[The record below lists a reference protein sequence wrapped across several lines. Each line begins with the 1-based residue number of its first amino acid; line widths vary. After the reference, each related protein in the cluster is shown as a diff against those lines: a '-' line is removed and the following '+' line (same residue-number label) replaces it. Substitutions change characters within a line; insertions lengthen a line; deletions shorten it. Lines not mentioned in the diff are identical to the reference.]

1 MGKLGKKA
9 RKFAKKNLQS
19 VLKRKRKIK
28 STFKKKASKKD
39 QRDAAENEEENAELS
54 ARRNSEN
61 GDIEDMSLEAIFSED
76 ESDEDEG
83 DVDVDDSGSDGY
95 LSEDS
100 NCLPIAESEIHLGE
114 NGAAGKPSAQN
125 QEILLELE
133 NKKKKL
139 SRLKAKDPGFSKFLE
154 SHDKGLKSFRNENAY
169 SDEDERSDDGM
180 QSMDEDGPHLYLN
193 KLLTSSAINSWCH
206 LVKEQHNASAFIS
219 LLNAYRAACHYGAES
234 TGILGSGS
242 GAPILDCETFCKIL
256 MFVLREADDVFRE
269 MLGISSNCKRDTI
282 LGLKNN
288 SKWKTVR
295 PLIKSYLRSTLFML
309 NQATDSE
316 ILAFSLNRLRTSIV
330 FFAAFPLLIR
340 RLIKIG
346 VHLWATGEETVSF
359 HSFLILQDVAS
370 GFSSDCFDLCL
381 IKMYKAFIGHCKF
394 AEPALFKHLQFLRN
408 SFVELCSQDLLRSSN
423 KAKVSINNLSRILQL
438 GLQTKKKEAV
448 KKICS
453 WQYANCIDLW
463 VTYIS
468 HCIHDYDLQPL
479 LYIIIQIINGMA
491 TLFPGPRYLPL
502 RRKCIEWLNHLSS
515 SSGIFIP
522 VTSLVL
528 DVLEYKVS
536 KEVGKP
542 GKDFNFSSA
551 VKLPKHWLKSRNFRE
566 DCVFSAIE
574 LLSAHFAQWSYHI
587 SFPELATIPL
597 IHLRKFQ
604 EKSDVESLRRVV
616 KRFIDVVEQN
626 IEFVKKKRDEV
637 AFSPNDQQS
646 VEAFLQLEKCSG
658 NTPFTQYYRSVMEKA
673 ASRSLI
679 MNENKSFLEQK
690 KQKRKRGQNIVDVRA
705 NGEKVPEKSKVDQ
718 AVSVNDGK

>member
-54 ARRNSEN
+54 TRRNPEN
-61 GDIEDMSLEAIFSED
+61 GDIEDLSLEAIFSED
-76 ESDEDEG
+76 ESDADEG

-114 NGAAGKPSAQN
+114 NGAATKPSAQN

-180 QSMDEDGPHLYLN
+180 QSMDEDGPNVYKN
-193 KLLTSSAINSWCH
+193 KLLTSSAVNSWCH

-242 GAPILDCETFCKIL
+242 GPRILDCETFCKIL
-256 MFVLREADDVFRE
+256 MFMLREADDVFRE

-309 NQATDSE
+309 KQATDSE
-316 ILAFSLNRLRTSIV
+316 ILAFSLNRLRASIV
-330 FFAAFPLLIR
+330 FFAAFPLLIH

-346 VHLWATGEETVSF
+346 VHLWATGEDTVSF

-370 GFSSDCFDLCL
+370 GFSSDCFDICL

-394 AEPALFKHLQFLRN
+394 VEPALFKHLQFLRN
-408 SFVELCSQDLLRSSN
+408 SFVELCSQDLQRSSN

-438 GLQTKKKEAV
+438 GLRIKKKEAV

-463 VTYIS
+463 VTFIS
-468 HCIHDYDLQPL
+468 HYIHDYDLQPL

-491 TLFPGPRYLPL
+491 ILFPGPRYLPL

-522 VTSLVL
+522 VTSLAL

-551 VKLPKHWLKSRNFRE
+551 VKLPKRWLKSRNFRE

-574 LLSAHFAQWSYHI
+574 LLSVHFAQWSYHI

-616 KRFIDVVEQN
+616 KRFIDVVEKN

-679 MNENKSFLEQK
+679 MNGNISFLDQK
-690 KQKRKRGQNIVDVRA
+690 KPKRKRGQNIVDVRA

-718 AVSVNDGK
+718 AVSVKDGK

>member
-39 QRDAAENEEENAELS
+39 QRDAAENEEENVELS
-54 ARRNSEN
+54 TRRNPEN

-139 SRLKAKDPGFSKFLE
+139 SRLKAKDFP
-154 SHDKGLKSFRNENAY
+154 SFWKAMIKVSNHSEMR
-169 SDEDERSDDGM
+169 M
-180 QSMDEDGPHLYLN
+180 L
-193 KLLTSSAINSWCH
+193 
-206 LVKEQHNASAFIS
+206 
-219 LLNAYRAACHYGAES
+219 LLNAYRASCHYGAES

-242 GAPILDCETFCKIL
+242 GAPMLDCETFCKIL

-316 ILAFSLNRLRTSIV
+316 ILAFSLNRLRASIV

-340 RLIKIG
+340 RLIKIA

-394 AEPALFKHLQFLRN
+394 VEPALFKHLQFLRN

-502 RRKCIEWLNHLSS
+502 RCKCIEWLNHLSS

-522 VTSLVL
+522 VTSLML

-646 VEAFLQLEKCSG
+646 VEAFLQPEKCSG

-718 AVSVNDGK
+718 AVSVKDGK

>member
-54 ARRNSEN
+54 TRRNPEN

-76 ESDEDEG
+76 ESDADEG

-114 NGAAGKPSAQN
+114 NGAASKPSAQN

-180 QSMDEDGPHLYLN
+180 QSMDEDGPNVYKN
-193 KLLTSSAINSWCH
+193 KLLTSSAVNSWCH

-219 LLNAYRAACHYGAES
+219 LLNTYRAACHYGAES

-242 GAPILDCETFCKIL
+242 GPCILDCETFCKIL
-256 MFVLREADDVFRE
+256 MFMLCEADDVFRE

-309 NQATDSE
+309 KQATDSE
-316 ILAFSLNRLRTSIV
+316 ILAFSLNRLRASIV
-330 FFAAFPLLIR
+330 FFAAFPLLTH

-370 GFSSDCFDLCL
+370 GFSSDCFDICL

-408 SFVELCSQDLLRSSN
+408 SFVELCSQDLQRSSN

-438 GLQTKKKEAV
+438 GLRIKKKEAV

-468 HCIHDYDLQPL
+468 HYIHDYDLQPL

-491 TLFPGPRYLPL
+491 ILFPGPRYLPL

-522 VTSLVL
+522 VTSLAL

-574 LLSAHFAQWSYHI
+574 LLSVHFAQWSYHI

-616 KRFIDVVEQN
+616 KRFIDVVEKN

-679 MNENKSFLEQK
+679 MNENKSFLDQK
-690 KQKRKRGQNIVDVRA
+690 KQKRKRGQNIVRCA
-705 NGEKVPEKSKVDQ
+705 C
-718 AVSVNDGK
+718 

>member
-19 VLKRKRKIK
+19 VLKRKRKVK
-28 STFKKKASKKD
+28 SMFKKKASKKD
-39 QRDAAENEEENAELS
+39 QRDAAESEEENAEFS
-54 ARRNSEN
+54 NRRNPEN
-61 GDIEDMSLEAIFSED
+61 GDIEDMSLEAVFSED
-76 ESDEDEG
+76 ES

-100 NCLPIAESEIHLGE
+100 NCLSIAESDIHLGE
-114 NGAAGKPSAQN
+114 NGAAVKLSAQN
-125 QEILLELE
+125 QEILVELE

-139 SRLKAKDPGFSKFLE
+139 SRLKAKDPEFSKFLE
-154 SHDKGLKSFRNENAY
+154 SHDKCLKSFRNENAY

-180 QSMDEDGPHLYLN
+180 QSMDEDGPNVYKN
-193 KLLTSSAINSWCH
+193 KLLTSSAVSSWCH
-206 LVKEQHNASAFIS
+206 LVKEQHNAPAFIS

-234 TGILGSGS
+234 TGILGSAS
-242 GAPILDCETFCKIL
+242 GPHILDSATFCKIL
-256 MFVLREADDVFRE
+256 TFVLREADDVFRG

-316 ILAFSLNRLRTSIV
+316 ILAFSLTRLRTSIV
-330 FFAAFPLLIR
+330 FFAAFPLSIH

-346 VHLWATGEETVSF
+346 VHLWATGQETLSF

-370 GFSSDCFDLCL
+370 GFSSDCFNACL
-381 IKMYKAFIGHCKF
+381 IKMYRAFIGHCKF
-394 AEPALFKHLQFLRN
+394 LEPALFKHLQFLRN
-408 SFVELCSQDLLRSSN
+408 SFVELCSQDLQRSSN
-423 KAKVSINNLSRILQL
+423 KAMVSINNLSRILQL
-438 GLQTKKKEAV
+438 GLRTKKKEAV

-453 WQYANCIDLW
+453 LQYTNCIDLW

-468 HCIHDYDLQPL
+468 HNIRDYDLQPL
-479 LYIIIQIINGMA
+479 LYVIIQIINGMA
-491 TLFPGPRYLPL
+491 ILFPGPRYLPL

-528 DVLEYKVS
+528 DVLEYKVG
-536 KEVGKP
+536 KEGGKP

-566 DCVFSAIE
+566 ECVFSAIE
-574 LLSAHFAQWSYHI
+574 LLSVHFAQWSYHI

-597 IHLRKFQ
+597 IRLRKFQ
-604 EKSDVESLRRVV
+604 EKSVVESLRRVV
-616 KRFIDVVEQN
+616 KRFIDLVEQN

-679 MNENKSFLEQK
+679 MNENISFLEQK
-690 KQKRKRGQNIVDVRA
+690 KQKRKRGQNIVDVHA

-718 AVSVNDGK
+718 AVSINDGK